1 MGLLT
6 VDLIPLQKDDREQF
20 ILDNQRA
27 FWYGGRQEFGMQE
40 LLEETGYA
48 GGVWQEWR
56 TWHSG
61 SSGRAHGWSDF
72 ATWLQGRRYIFAV
85 LKNCI

>member
-6 VDLIPLQKDDREQF
+6 VELIPLQKDDREQF

-48 GGVWQEWR
+48 GGVWQEWMTFSPNASANSNLVHCFLAR
-56 TWHSG
+56 DVEKVAG
-61 SSGRAHGWSDF
+61 
-72 ATWLQGRRYIFAV
+72 
-85 LKNCI
+85 